1 MCHRPLYFLGLLLS
15 WGVCGTHRRRAGS
28 SAGWYYQMCGGS
40 DSVKSFT
47 SQADMV
53 KAGWVFSWDDSSLWD
68 ASGTYPS
75 AYRGSSSSGDGAVSI
90 QLAGSGVVAVTYGSD
105 STGTVSVKM
114 NDQVKGTASAN
125 TVSQT
130 VELSFNTGDVLA
142 IQESSSIILL
152 QSIDFICDVT
162 SANVPVWAY
171 PETVSATLPYD
182 MGVQSS
188 LNLNSNSYTLMMWL
202 KQGASEP
209 DDSIIIGQ
217 HIDTS
222 TTTTSTSITVT
233 ATTVTVSTST
243 TTQSTTTQLCSWD
256 EIPGVYSP
264 GFASGLEE
272 VFDLY
277 GAKEK
282 CKSLGSSSCKAVT
295 CRGEGVTCTVRS
307 SADLFGSA
315 YGENSYVPSSLCYLG
330 GYRNTVTNI
339 NSGVGCTDT
348 ATGTGFIMFSG
359 QDIRSRFSAAN
370 WAEGNA
376 DQFVCVKYDGGWQ
389 YDSNDGFV
397 AFSPED
403 SDVLVASVDFD
414 ADSVTSLAG
423 MEEYD
428 NYVTKAR
435 LKTAEGIAAAL
446 VCSLMSTT
454 LMAAN
459 RHLKSLDWPYFF
471 ITGSAA
477 LLVALGLI
485 AHQRWHGLAIPQ
497 SCDMRWV
504 LLRGLSG
511 SANGFFAICAVL
523 AGAYVG
529 SVAALKSVNSIVA
542 ALGTVAMGEEFGWM
556 HLLSVTLFVTG
567 AILTADPEEVVAS
580 TGSTLFGS
588 GLALSSGICSGGSAL
603 FGRKLKEVNPSIVS
617 TSTLLHMWI
626 FSWMLHFIEGV
637 PSGSFQSMESARPQS
652 VALLLSLP
660 VLLLGD
666 TTCGAIASQKCP
678 PAVNTT
684 VTTATNMLA
693 GFCLDYFLRGHAKLV
708 TILGALLIFAAVL
721 TMLRAQLGSHA
732 KAAAAPKGDYA
743 KETSNLL
750 PLEHIANNP

>member
-339 NSGVGCTDT
+339 NSGVGPAVRGCRLVF
-348 ATGTGFIMFSG
+348 G
-359 QDIRSRFSAAN
+359 SR
-370 WAEGNA
+370 
-376 DQFVCVKYDGGWQ
+376 
-389 YDSNDGFV
+389 
-397 AFSPED
+397 
-403 SDVLVASVDFD
+403 
-414 ADSVTSLAG
+414 
-423 MEEYD
+423 
-428 NYVTKAR
+428 
-435 LKTAEGIAAAL
+435 
-446 VCSLMSTT
+446 
-454 LMAAN
+454 
-459 RHLKSLDWPYFF
+459 
-471 ITGSAA
+471 
-477 LLVALGLI
+477 
-485 AHQRWHGLAIPQ
+485 
-497 SCDMRWV
+497 
-504 LLRGLSG
+504 
-511 SANGFFAICAVL
+511 
-523 AGAYVG
+523 
-529 SVAALKSVNSIVA
+529 
-542 ALGTVAMGEEFGWM
+542 GTVAMGEEFGWM

-652 VALLLSLP
+652 VA
-660 VLLLGD
+660 
-666 TTCGAIASQKCP
+666 
-678 PAVNTT
+678 
-684 VTTATNMLA
+684 NMLA